1 MQEIYHYP
9 CCYDRS
15 MALDGLAHLGV
26 NSNAPL
32 LLANIMRDV
41 GFVDITT
48 RMLCV
53 PIGADRGIRL

>member
-1 MQEIYHYP
+1 
-9 CCYDRS
+9 

-48 RMLCV
+48 RILCV
-53 PIGADRGIRL
+53 PIGAGEG